1 MYRKYCNSLFNIRYL
16 YSGKKY
22 CDVPVHRCIIAGL
35 MGTEEKSQFPSPD
48 QSRNSLSAEKRK
60 RKFQP
65 SWQAQYDW
73 LEYNEEEGMFCAN
86 CRKYPHL
93 AGKKKH

>member
-1 MYRKYCNSLFNIRYL
+1 
-16 YSGKKY
+16 
-22 CDVPVHRCIIAGL
+22 

-93 AGKKKH
+93 AGKKTLRFFIGSTKACKTFRLKPIHALHKSKLHEACTS